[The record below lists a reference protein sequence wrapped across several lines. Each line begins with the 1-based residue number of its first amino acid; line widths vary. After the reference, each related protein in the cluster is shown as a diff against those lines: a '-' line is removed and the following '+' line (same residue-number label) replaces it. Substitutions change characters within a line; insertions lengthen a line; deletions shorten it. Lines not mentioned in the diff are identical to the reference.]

1 MANHRTFLYI
11 LSGDEEEHSV
21 LLVNFFL
28 GIGKEAWLLVGSSIT
43 DGICSYALTVEGT
56 DYTIW
61 YQGQPYK
68 VNEPHNPVKCVS
80 AVVNDKNVSCE

>member
-1 MANHRTFLYI
+1 M
-11 LSGDEEEHSV
+11 SGDEEEHSV

-43 DGICSYALTVEGT
+43 DGMCSYALTVEGT

-80 AVVNDKNVSCE
+80 AIVNDKNVRILNSCIFLL